1 MAINERE
8 LLEDLAYQE
17 AEGAAEMYA
26 DDADSA
32 DFLDGHGAE
41 GEQEDGFD
49 AGEAEWGGE
58 EEDGAGFD
66 GMDGYE
72 AEADGAEESDALEEV
87 MASALMAEE
96 EDEFFGKI
104 VKGIRSALPVVGKI
118 ARAAA
123 PVLSVIPHPAA
134 QAAATA
140 ARMIGKLRAEGAS
153 EEEALEAVAEL
164 AARDRRALPVVA
176 GLAAR
181 TVMKQSGAQLSA
193 HQRRQAVRTMNRAAQ
208 TLVRQGGPSAV
219 RALPKVARSVLRTT
233 VSKGTPAALRP
244 RVVASTA
251 AKVSQNPALLRR
263 LAQPSPRGQRL
274 LRRLASGGGLDQGHR
289 GYGEPGRS
297 RTLRVSGPGEIRIVI
312 G

>member
-17 AEGAAEMYA
+17 AEGAAEIYA

-32 DFLDGHGAE
+32 DLLGSDAAE

-49 AGEAEWGGE
+49 GAEADWGE
-58 EEDGAGFD
+58 EEDGFD

-72 AEADGAEESDALEEV
+72 SETDSLEEGDALEEV
-87 MASALMAEE
+87 MAAALSAEE

-104 VKGIRSALPVVGKI
+104 VSGIRRALPVVGKI

-140 ARMIGKLRAEGAS
+140 ARLIGKLRAEGAS

-181 TVMKQSGAQLSA
+181 AVMKQSGTQLSG

-208 TLVRQGGPSAV
+208 ALVRQGGPSAV

-263 LAQPSPRGQRL
+263 LAQPSPHGQRL
-274 LRRLASGGGLDQGHR
+274 LRRLIAGGGQPGAGHR
-289 GYGEPGRS
+289 GVGGPGSS